1 MSIERIREVS
11 RLHAN
16 EGSLL
21 ILDLESVRRQIRRF
35 KECLPNVRLH
45 YAMKA
50 NPHPM
55 VLQCVAQE
63 DGAFDIASAGELRS
77 LRALGVDGTRMIF
90 SNPIKSPSAILEAWA
105 GGVRWFVVD
114 SAEEMTKCHALVPQ
128 ASQYMRI
135 DVPNEGSA
143 YPLTGKFGA
152 TLEEAQ
158 ALIELAA
165 EHQVRLR
172 GISFHVGSQCYK
184 PDNWVQ
190 GIALAGML
198 FEKMRKK
205 GLSAEVLN
213 IGGGFP
219 VQMAQACPSLEE
231 IAQAIRPALSALP
244 APIAVWAEPGRFVVG
259 EAGWLVCRIIGTAQR
274 GEHAWMYWDT
284 GLIGGLMETYAGL
297 RYPMWT
303 DKTGPLTHWVV
314 AGPTCDAQDVTLQ
327 NALLPQDMAVGDCIY
342 LGSAGAYTQTYATEF
357 NGFPLPSVIFV

>member
-1 MSIERIREVS
+1 MSIERVREIS
-11 RLHAN
+11 RLQAN
-16 EGSLL
+16 DGSLL
-21 ILDLESVRRQIRRF
+21 IVDLECVRRQIRRF

-63 DGAFDIASAGELRS
+63 DGAFDIASAGELR
-77 LRALGVDGTRMIF
+77 ALKAIGVDGARMIF
-90 SNPIKSPSAILEAWA
+90 SNPIKSPSAILEAWT

-114 SAEEMTKCHALVPQ
+114 SAEEMMKCHALVPQ
-128 ASQYMRI
+128 ASQYLRI

-152 TLEEAQ
+152 TLDEAE

-165 EHQVRLR
+165 QQQVGLR
-172 GISFHVGSQCYK
+172 GLSFHVGSQCYR

-190 GIALAGML
+190 GIELAGRL
-198 FEKMRKK
+198 FERMQQK
-205 GLSAEVLN
+205 GLAPEVLN

-219 VQMAQACPSLEE
+219 TQMAEACPSLEE

-244 APIAVWAEPGRFVVG
+244 TNIAVWAEPGRFVVG
-259 EAGWLVCRIIGTAQR
+259 EAGWLVCRVIGTAQR
-274 GEHAWMYWDT
+274 GDHAWMYWDT
-284 GLIGGLMETYAGL
+284 GLFGGLMETYAGL

-314 AGPTCDAQDVTLQ
+314 AGPTCDTKDVTLP
-327 NALLPQDMAVGDCIY
+327 NALLPQDMAVGDRIY
-342 LGSAGAYTQTYATEF
+342 LSSAGAYTQTYATEF
-357 NGFPLPSVIFV
+357 NGFPLPSVIAL